1 MADDI
6 FLSPEEQDERA
17 KQWLKDN
24 GIAIAVGIALGF
36 GAIIGY
42 NHYKDGV
49 KEDAETASSLFS
61 SALIAI
67 EDSKNAD
74 IDSQFTQLKSDH
86 PSSTYASKVVLMKA
100 AQLSNIDLDEANTQL
115 QWVVDNAP
123 EKGLI
128 HAARIRQIK
137 IYISKGEL
145 DQAEKAASTKS
156 FDGFQSHYAE
166 LLGDIDVL
174 KGDHDAASEHYTTAI
189 ANLSASDAAYGRVLG
204 LKLDRLAVSDSN
216 VQEN

>member
-36 GAIIGY
+36 GAIIGF

-49 KEDAETASSLFS
+49 KDDAENASSLFS
-61 SALIAI
+61 SALNLMS
-67 EDSKNAD
+67 DSQNAD
-74 IDSQFTQLKSDH
+74 IDSQFTQLKSDY

-100 AQLSNIDLDEANTQL
+100 AQLSNTDLDATNTEL
-115 QWVVDNAP
+115 QWVIDHAP
-123 EKGLI
+123 EQGLV
-128 HAARIRQIK
+128 HTARIRQIK
-137 IYISKGEL
+137 INISKGEL
-145 DQAEKAASTKS
+145 DQAQALASPVS
-156 FDGFQSHYAE
+156 FDGFESHYAE

-174 KGDHDAASEHYTTAI
+174 KGDHDAASVHYENAI
-189 ANLSASDAAYGRVLG
+189 SKLASTDAAYGRVLG
-204 LKLDRLAVSDSN
+204 LKLGRLAVSDPLVETN
-216 VQEN
+216 